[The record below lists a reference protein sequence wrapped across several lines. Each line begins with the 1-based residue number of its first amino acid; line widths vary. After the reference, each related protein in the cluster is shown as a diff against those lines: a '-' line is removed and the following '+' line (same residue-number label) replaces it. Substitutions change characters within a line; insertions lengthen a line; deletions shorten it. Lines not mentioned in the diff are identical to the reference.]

1 MPGPLRLSQRSQRSL
16 KIILAGGLVLVGV
29 IIWQVLGVLSGRAT
43 PHRLSPVEMSDVG
56 LQFNYA
62 TILDRYAGQLRWS
75 AKAHRVEFH
84 HEPGGIG
91 PEAFRR
97 LDFSDIEGG
106 VLYDKKGVAARF
118 QANHAQYD
126 ALSQQLKAGGG
137 IQVVTP
143 SGDRFEAP
151 TVTWIYSPDRILCDG
166 PAQVWIHGDRLTAP
180 SILFLPSKHTLS
192 CPDGASLTLHGHP
205 VKATK
210 LIWNL
215 QEQRLECPGLISGR
229 LKNGDFQAA
238 HASWNLKTGQI
249 SAQSGVVRLI
259 PRTEARTNSQ

>member
-1 MPGPLRLSQRSQRSL
+1 MPGLLRLSQRSQRSL
-16 KIILAGGLVLVGV
+16 KIILAGGVVLVGV
-29 IIWQVLGVLSGRAT
+29 IIWQVLGVLSGRTT
-43 PHRLSPVEMSDVG
+43 PHRLSPFEMSDIG
-56 LQFNYA
+56 LQFNDA
-62 TILDRYAGQLRWS
+62 TILDRYAGQLRWM
-75 AKAHRVEFH
+75 AKAQRVEFH

-97 LDFSDIEGG
+97 LDFSDINGG
-106 VLYDKKGVAARF
+106 ALYDKKGVAARF
-118 QANHAQYD
+118 QANYAQYD

-137 IQVVTP
+137 IEVVTP

-151 TVTWIYSPDRILCDG
+151 AVTWFYSPDRLLCDG

-180 SILFLPSKHTLS
+180 SVLFLPSKHILS
-192 CPDGASLTLHGHP
+192 CPDGARLILHGRP

-215 QEQRLECPGLISGR
+215 VERRLECPGLIFGR
-229 LKNGDFQAA
+229 LENGDFQVA

-249 SAQSGVVRLI
+249 SAQSGEVRFI
-259 PRTEARTNSQ
+259 QRTEAGTNFR